1 MPEEILFLFLFMFTM
16 VTSIVLTGM
25 VLGHRRK
32 TKELQAGSRS
42 GDGSLTTS
50 ELERLMRRAVDEG
63 TEPLRQALEDLEAR
77 LADRGDAVHALPPA
91 DKRVRLDEEE
101 EVISTSPIP
110 SRTRTR

>member
-1 MPEEILFLFLFMFTM
+1 MPEEILILFMFTM
-16 VTSIVLTGM
+16 VTLIVLTGM

-32 TKELQAGSRS
+32 TKELQSGSRS
-42 GDGSLTTS
+42 GEGSLTTS

-63 TEPLRQALEDLEAR
+63 TEPLRQAIADLEAQ
-77 LADRGDAVHALPPA
+77 LATQDTVKALPPA
-91 DKRVRLDEEE
+91 EKRPLLDEGE